1 MKINKKNV
9 FKILGITAGACAVL
23 AGIGL
28 TANAIANNITYK
40 EELELASSFNAVTVE
55 DKLEPTKDL
64 DGNYV
69 FTTDRDFKILQL
81 TDIHLRSGFFS
92 KENDMMALNAIA
104 TMISVEKPDL
114 VIATGDTSFPSGTVI
129 DNNNNMKSAEV
140 FAQLME
146 SLGVYWTVTYGNHDS
161 ESYATHTR
169 EELSDFYSSE
179 NLKYCLFQKG
189 DPSVDGYGNNI
200 IKIKNSAGE
209 ITQAIFTMDSNDYS
223 PDGGYDN
230 IHENQIEWYKNS
242 YLKLN
247 QENAEYG
254 SVNSL
259 LFLHIPPVEYDL
271 AWQEYKENGYA
282 DTENVKYYYGFW
294 GENCCPPKY
303 DDALFETML
312 TIDGE
317 KAIFC
322 GHDHVNTYSVDYKG
336 IRLTYGMSI
345 DYTAYHN
352 IDKMGLQRGCTLI
365 TVAPD
370 GKYSIT
376 AENYYQEKYANSN
389 REEVTMQTYE
399 GYNQ

>member
-1 MKINKKNV
+1 MKIDVKKL
-9 FKILGITAGACAVL
+9 FKIFGITAGTCAVL
-23 AGIGL
+23 AGVGL
-28 TANAIANNITYK
+28 TVNALANERAYK
-40 EELELASSFNAVTVE
+40 DELALASSFNAVSIENQIT
-55 DKLEPTKDL
+55 PTKDS
-64 DGNYV
+64 DGNFV
-69 FTTDRDFKILQL
+69 FSTDRDFKILQL
-81 TDIHLRSGFFS
+81 TDIHLRGGYAS
-92 KENDMMALNAIA
+92 KSKDIMAINAIA
-104 TMISVEKPDL
+104 KMISVEKPDL
-114 VIATGDTSFPSGTVI
+114 VIATGDTSFPSVPIVG
-129 DNNNNMKSAEV
+129 NNNNMQSAEI

-146 SLGVYWTVTYGNHDS
+146 SLGVYWTITYGNHDA
-161 ESYATHTR
+161 ESYATHTK
-169 EELSDFYSSE
+169 EELSDFYCSD

-189 DPSVDGYGNNI
+189 DPAVDGYGNNI

-209 ITQAIFTMDSNDYS
+209 ITQAIFTMDSNMYS

-230 IHENQIEWYKNS
+230 IHENQIEWYKEAYN
-242 YLKLN
+242 KLN
-247 QENAEYG
+247 QENAEFG

-271 AWQEYKENGYA
+271 AWQEYKENEYK

-303 DDALFETML
+303 DDNLFETML

-322 GHDHVNTYSVDYKG
+322 GHDHVNTYSVDYMG

-345 DYTAYHN
+345 DYLAYRN
-352 IDKMGLQRGCTLI
+352 IHTMGLQRGCTVI
-365 TVAPD
+365 TAKPD
-370 GKYSIT
+370 GT
-376 AENYYQEKYANSN
+376 FTCAPENYYQEKYAHDS